1 MTSSASVLRPLRGL
15 RLDLSRRTC
24 SGEELPADVAR
35 AYLGGR
41 GLGAYL
47 ALRER
52 LFEVE
57 PLAPENLLIFAPGPL
72 TGTGAPA
79 SGRYSVTSRSPL
91 TGTVFD
97 GNSGGNWGNALRRL
111 GWDYLVVTGALD
123 EPGYVT
129 IGLDGAGEAAPA
141 AASPAAAG
149 LAAEPLEGAG
159 GALLRPAAGLWGLD
173 VPASLE
179 RLRDLH
185 PRSEAAVIGPAGE
198 RGVLFASIV
207 NNRGRSI
214 GRGGLGAVMGAKR
227 LKALVVHGHGDR
239 RPPVADPERL
249 EFIVYEAEKL
259 LKANPIT
266 STALPEFGTSV
277 LVNVLDQAGAL
288 PTRNH
293 RESRFEGAAAISGE
307 ALKRDHVQR
316 RSACR
321 GCMIGCARRSTAGG
335 ESGEGPEYES
345 IWAFGAECGV
355 GDLTAIV
362 QANYAC
368 NRAGMDTIT
377 MGVTVACAMELAEEG
392 LLPGGPRFGDA
403 RAIVALAEATAAGDG
418 LGAELGLGSARF
430 AALHGRPELS
440 MSVKRLELPAYD
452 PRGMKGQGLAYAT
465 SNRGGCHLRA
475 NMLGPEILG
484 VPKMVD
490 RFATLGKAGLLI
502 NMQNLNAV
510 LDSLSVCKF
519 TAFAMKEDYYARL
532 LSAVWGEPVE
542 PQELLVMGERIWN
555 AERLFNLAAGFTRAD
570 DTLPARLL
578 HEPVPAGPSAGQVV
592 DLPPM
597 LDEYYISRGWDG
609 GGVPSPA
616 KLERLGL
623 REAAAA
629 AGATDAA
636 AGVAAAVAAPQPR
649 RPVGRPRRERG
660 LPRAVPGHRPGP
672 LRRRRHQLARRQHER
687 AHGRPHPDHP
697 PRVDARPSR
706 GA

>member
-1 MTSSASVLRPLRGL
+1 VTSPRSILRPLRGL
-15 RLDLSRRTC
+15 RLDLSRGVC
-24 SGEELPADVAR
+24 VEEELAADVAR
-35 AYLGGR
+35 RFLGGR
-41 GLGAYL
+41 GLGAFL

-52 LFEVE
+52 LYEVD
-57 PLAPENLLIFAPGPL
+57 PLDAANQLIFAPGPL

-97 GNSGGNWGNALRRL
+97 GNSGGNFGNALRRL
-111 GWDYLVVTGALD
+111 GWDYLILTGALD

-129 IGLDGAGEAAPA
+129 VGLQGSDGGEPLPGAGAAVLHPA
-141 AASPAAAG
+141 GS
-149 LAAEPLEGAG
+149 
-159 GALLRPAAGLWGLD
+159 LWGGD
-173 VPASLE
+173 VPATLS
-179 RLRDLH
+179 RLRALY
-185 PRSEAAVIGPAGE
+185 PKSEAAVIGPAGE
-198 RGVLFASIV
+198 RGVLFGSIV

-214 GRGGLGAVMGAKR
+214 GRGGLGAVMGSKR
-227 LKALVVHGHGDR
+227 LKALVVDGQGER
-239 RPPVADPERL
+239 TPAVADPERL

-277 LVNVLDQAGAL
+277 LVNVLNQAGAM

-293 RESRFEGAAAISGE
+293 RESQFEGAAATSGE
-307 ALKRDHVQR
+307 TLKREHVQR
-316 RSACR
+316 RAACR
-321 GCMIGCARRSTAGG
+321 GCIIGCARRTTAGG
-335 ESGEGPEYES
+335 ESGEGPEYET
-345 IWAFGAECGV
+345 IWALGAECGV
-355 GDLTAIV
+355 ADLTAIV

-377 MGVTVACAMELAEEG
+377 MGVTIACAMDLAEEG
-392 LLPGGPRFGDA
+392 RLPGGPRFGDA
-403 RAIVALAEATAAGDG
+403 RAIIALAEATATGEG

-440 MSVKRLELPAYD
+440 MSVKALEMPAYD
-452 PRGMKGQGLAYAT
+452 PRGMKAQGLAYAT

-519 TAFAMKEDYYARL
+519 TAFAMKEDYYARQ
-532 LSAVWGEPVE
+532 LSAVWGEQLE
-542 PQELLVMGERIWN
+542 PQELLLLGERIWN

-570 DTLPARLL
+570 DTLPPRLL
-578 HEPVPAGPSAGQVV
+578 TEPVAEGPSAGQVV

-597 LDEYYISRGWDG
+597 IDEYYISRGWDD
-609 GGVPSPA
+609 GGVPSAA
-616 KLERLGL
+616 KLARLGL
-623 REAAAA
+623 SDAAAA
-629 AGATDAA
+629 AG
-636 AGVAAAVAAPQPR
+636 VAPG
-649 RPVGRPRRERG
+649 VGRPFESDG
-660 LPRAVPGHRPGP
+660 EAAGEAPPADAAGP
-672 LRRRRHQLARRQHER
+672 A
-687 AHGRPHPDHP
+687 
-697 PRVDARPSR
+697 
-706 GA
+706 GAAP

>member
-1 MTSSASVLRPLRGL
+1 VRPLRGL
-15 RLDLSRRTC
+15 RLDLSRRAAAV
-24 SGEELPADVAR
+24 EEVPAEVAR
-35 AYLGGR
+35 LWLGGR
-41 GLGAYL
+41 GLGAYV

-52 LFEVE
+52 LYEVE
-57 PLAPENLLIFAPGPL
+57 PLAPENLLLFAPGPL
-72 TGTGAPA
+72 TGTSAPA

-97 GNSGGNWGNALRRL
+97 GNSGGNFGNALRRL
-111 GWDYLVVTGALD
+111 GWDYLVVVGALG

-129 IGLDGAGEAAPA
+129 IGLEDAGG
-141 AASPAAAG
+141 ASPAGAPLSGAALG
-149 LAAEPLEGAG
+149 TPTPASCAGEPFAG
-159 GALLRPAAGLWGLD
+159 PGGVAVYAAAGLWGRD
-173 VPASLE
+173 VPGTLE

-185 PRSEAAVIGPAGE
+185 PASEAAVIGPAGE

-214 GRGGLGAVMGAKR
+214 GRGGLGAVMGSKG
-227 LKALVVHGHGDR
+227 LKALVVGGR
-239 RPPVADPERL
+239 GARKPPVADPERL
-249 EFIVYEAEKL
+249 DFIVYEAEKL

-307 ALKRDHVQR
+307 ALRREHVKRR
-316 RSACR
+316 AACR
-321 GCMIGCARRSTAGG
+321 GCIIGCARRTEAGG
-335 ESGEGPEYES
+335 ESGEGPEYET

-355 GDLTAIV
+355 SDLTAIV

-377 MGVTVACAMELAEEG
+377 MGVTIACAMEFTELG

-403 RAIVALAEATAAGDG
+403 RAIIELAEATAAGEG

-430 AALHGRPELS
+430 AALHGRPDLS
-440 MSVKRLELPAYD
+440 MSVKQMEMPAYD
-452 PRGMKGQGLAYAT
+452 PRGMKAQGLAYAT

-502 NMQNLNAV
+502 NLQNLNAV

-519 TAFAMKEDYYARL
+519 TAFAMKEDYYARQ
-532 LSAVWGEPVE
+532 LSAVWGETVE
-542 PQELLVMGERIWN
+542 PQELLLLGERIWN
-555 AERLFNLAAGFTRAD
+555 AERLFNLAAGFERAD
-570 DTLPARLL
+570 DTLPPRLL
-578 HEPVPAGPSAGQVV
+578 HEPAPAGPSAGQVV
-592 DLPPM
+592 DLSPM
-597 LDEYYISRGWDG
+597 LDEYYTSRGWDEA
-609 GGVPSPA
+609 GVPTA
-616 KLERLGL
+616 ATLERLGL
-623 REAAAA
+623 TEAAAA
-629 AGATDAA
+629 ASVSPGVRRTSGRSGAPVPGGT
-636 AGVAAAVAAPQPR
+636 AAP
-649 RPVGRPRRERG
+649 
-660 LPRAVPGHRPGP
+660 
-672 LRRRRHQLARRQHER
+672 
-687 AHGRPHPDHP
+687 
-697 PRVDARPSR
+697 
-706 GA
+706 

>member
-1 MTSSASVLRPLRGL
+1 M
-15 RLDLSRRTC
+15 
-24 SGEELPADVAR
+24 AR
-35 AYLGGR
+35 SFLGGR

-47 ALRER
+47 ALREK
-52 LFEVE
+52 LYEAL
-57 PLAPENLLIFAPGPL
+57 PLSPENQLIFAPGPL

-79 SGRYSVTSRSPL
+79 SGRYSVTSLSPL

-97 GNSGGNWGNALRRL
+97 GNSGGNFGNALRRL
-111 GWDYLVVTGALD
+111 GWDYLILTGALD

-129 IGLDGAGEAAPA
+129 IGLPGAAGGEPLPGAGDAVLNPA
-141 AASPAAAG
+141 
-149 LAAEPLEGAG
+149 
-159 GALLRPAAGLWGLD
+159 GALWGTD
-173 VPASLE
+173 VPATLS
-179 RLRDLH
+179 RLRELH
-185 PRSEAAVIGPAGE
+185 PKSEAGVIGPAGE
-198 RGVLFASIV
+198 RGVLFGSIV

-214 GRGGLGAVMGAKR
+214 GRGGLGAVMGSKR
-227 LKALVVHGHGDR
+227 LKAVVVGGHGDH
-239 RPPVADPERL
+239 RPAVADPERL

-259 LKANPIT
+259 LKSNPIT

-277 LVNVLDQAGAL
+277 LVNVLNQAGAM

-293 RESRFEGAAAISGE
+293 RESQFEGAAAISGE
-307 ALKRDHVQR
+307 MLKKDHVKR

-321 GCMIGCARRSTAGG
+321 GCIIGCARRTTAGG

-345 IWAFGAECGV
+345 IWALGAECGV
-355 GDLTAIV
+355 DDLTAIV

-377 MGVTVACAMELAEEG
+377 MGVTIACAMDLAEEG

-403 RAIVALAEATAAGDG
+403 RAIIDLAEATATGEG

-440 MSVKRLELPAYD
+440 MSVKALEMPAYD
-452 PRGMKGQGLAYAT
+452 PRGMKAQGLAYAT

-519 TAFAMKEDYYARL
+519 TAFAMKEDYYARQ

-542 PQELLVMGERIWN
+542 PQELLLIGERIWN

-570 DTLPARLL
+570 DTLPPRLL
-578 HEPVPAGPSAGQVV
+578 HEPVPAGPSKGQVV

-609 GGVPSPA
+609 GGRPSPA

-623 REAAAA
+623 AGLAAATGGDG
-629 AGATDAA
+629 AGAPARGAPATG
-636 AGVAAAVAAPQPR
+636 AG
-649 RPVGRPRRERG
+649 GRT
-660 LPRAVPGHRPGP
+660 AVP
-672 LRRRRHQLARRQHER
+672 
-687 AHGRPHPDHP
+687 
-697 PRVDARPSR
+697 
-706 GA
+706 

>member
-1 MTSSASVLRPLRGL
+1 VTPPSSALRPLRGL
-15 RLDLSRRTC
+15 RVDLSRLTC
-24 SGEELPADVAR
+24 SEEQLPAEVAR
-35 AYLGGR
+35 LWLGGR
-41 GLGAYL
+41 GLGAYI

-57 PLAPENLLIFAPGPL
+57 PLAPENLLVFAPGPL

-91 TGTVFD
+91 TRTVFD
-97 GNSGGNWGNALRRL
+97 GNSGGNFGNALRRL
-111 GWDYLVVTGALD
+111 GWDYLVLTGALD

-129 IGLDGAGEAAPA
+129 VGLGAGAPA
-141 AASPAAAG
+141 LEAEGLGEPMAGPGDAA
-149 LAAEPLEGAG
+149 
-159 GALLRPAAGLWGLD
+159 LRSATGLWGLE
-173 VPASLE
+173 VPASLA
-179 RLRDLH
+179 RLREAY

-198 RGVLFASIV
+198 RGVLFASVV

-214 GRGGLGAVMGAKR
+214 GRGGLGTVMGSKR
-227 LKALVVHGHGDR
+227 LKALVVDGHGSHT
-239 RPPVADPERL
+239 PPVADPERL

-293 RESRFEGAAAISGE
+293 REGRFEGAASICGE
-307 ALKRDHVQR
+307 MLKKDHVQR

-321 GCMIGCARRSTAGG
+321 GCIIGCARRTTAGG
-335 ESGEGPEYES
+335 QSGEGPEYET
-345 IWAFGAECGV
+345 IWAFGAQCGV
-355 GDLTAIV
+355 SDLTAIV

-377 MGVTVACAMELAEEG
+377 MGSTIACAMELAEIG
-392 LLPGGPRFGDA
+392 VLPEGPRFGDA
-403 RAIVALAEATAAGDG
+403 RAIIELSEATSAGTG

-430 AALHGRPELS
+430 AALRGRPDLS
-440 MSVKRLELPAYD
+440 MSVKQMEMPAYD
-452 PRGMKGQGLAYAT
+452 PRGMKAQGLAYAT

-502 NMQNLNAV
+502 NLQNLNAV

-519 TAFAMKEDYYARL
+519 TAFAMKEDYYARQL
-532 LSAVWGEPVE
+532 TAVWGEQVE
-542 PQELLVMGERIWN
+542 PQELLLLGERIWN
-555 AERLFNLAAGFTRAD
+555 AERLFNLAAGFVRAD
-570 DTLPARLL
+570 DTLPPRLL
-578 HEPVPAGPSAGQVV
+578 TEPVPEGPSAGQVV

-597 LDEYYISRGWDG
+597 LDEYYISRGWDE
-609 GGVPSPA
+609 GGVPSAA
-616 KLERLGL
+616 KLARLGL
-623 REAAAA
+623 TEAASS
-629 AGATDAA
+629 
-636 AGVAAAVAAPQPR
+636 AGVAAGV
-649 RPVGRPRRERG
+649 VRPREA
-660 LPRAVPGHRPGP
+660 PV
-672 LRRRRHQLARRQHER
+672 
-687 AHGRPHPDHP
+687 
-697 PRVDARPSR
+697 S
-706 GA
+706 

>member
-1 MTSSASVLRPLRGL
+1 MTPPASALRPLRGL
-15 RLDLSRRTC
+15 RIDLSRRT
-24 SGEELPADVAR
+24 SSEEELPAEVAR
-35 AYLGGR
+35 LWLGGR

-52 LFEVE
+52 LYDVD
-57 PLAPENLLIFAPGPL
+57 PLAPENPLIFAPGPL

-97 GNSGGNWGNALRRL
+97 GNSGGNFGNALRRL

-129 IGLDGAGEAAPA
+129 IGLDGAGEA
-141 AASPAAAG
+141 SPAAP
-149 LAAEPLEGAG
+149 LAEPFAGPG
-159 GALLRPAAGLWGLD
+159 GAALRPAAGLWGIE
-173 VPASLE
+173 VPATLE

-185 PRSEAAVIGPAGE
+185 PKSEAAVIGPAGE

-214 GRGGLGAVMGAKR
+214 GRGGLGTVMGAKR
-227 LKALVVHGHGDR
+227 LKSLVLSGRGEHK
-239 RPPVADPERL
+239 PPVADPERL

-259 LKANPIT
+259 LKSNPIT

-277 LVNVLDQAGAL
+277 LVNVLNQAGAM

-293 RESRFEGAAAISGE
+293 RESQFEGAASICGE
-307 ALKRDHVQR
+307 MLKKDHVQR

-321 GCMIGCARRSTAGG
+321 GCIIGCARRTSAGG
-335 ESGEGPEYES
+335 QTGEGPEYET
-345 IWAFGAECGV
+345 IWALGAQCGV
-355 GDLTAIV
+355 SDLTAIV

-377 MGVTVACAMELAEEG
+377 MGSTISCAMELTEIGVLAD
-392 LLPGGPRFGDA
+392 GPRFGDA
-403 RAIVALAEATAAGDG
+403 RAIIELAEATASGEG

-430 AALHGRPELS
+430 GALHGRPDLS
-440 MSVKRLELPAYD
+440 MSVKQLEMPAYD
-452 PRGMKGQGLAYAT
+452 PRGMKAQGLAYAT

-502 NMQNLNAV
+502 NLQNLNAV

-519 TAFAMKEDYYARL
+519 TAFAMKEDYYARQ
-532 LSAVWGEPVE
+532 LSAVWGEQVE
-542 PQELLVMGERIWN
+542 PQELLMLGERIWN
-555 AERLFNLAAGFTRAD
+555 AERLFNLAAGFSRAD
-570 DTLPARLL
+570 DTLPPRLL

-609 GGVPSPA
+609 DGVPSAA

-623 REAAAA
+623 TETAAA
-629 AGATDAA
+629 AGVEPGAA
-636 AGVAAAVAAPQPR
+636 RTAEAAP
-649 RPVGRPRRERG
+649 
-660 LPRAVPGHRPGP
+660 A
-672 LRRRRHQLARRQHER
+672 
-687 AHGRPHPDHP
+687 
-697 PRVDARPSR
+697 
-706 GA
+706 GASAGTAAP

>member
-1 MTSSASVLRPLRGL
+1 MAGTRRAVGRPAARSLGAVYNRGVTPPASALRPFRGL

-24 SGEELPADVAR
+24 SEEELPADVVR

-57 PLAPENLLIFAPGPL
+57 PFAPENLLIFAPGPL

-97 GNSGGNWGNALRRL
+97 GNSGGNFGNALRRL
-111 GWDYLVVTGALD
+111 GWDYLIITGALD

-129 IGLDGAGEAAPA
+129 IGLD
-141 AASPAAAG
+141 AAAG
-149 LAAEPLEGAG
+149 VSPAGPGPAEPLDGAG
-159 GALLRPAAGLWGLD
+159 GALLRPAAGLWGTD

-179 RLRDLH
+179 RLRELY
-185 PRSEAAVIGPAGE
+185 PKCEAAVIGPAGE

-227 LKALVVHGHGDR
+227 LKALVLGGNGDHK
-239 RPPVADPERL
+239 PPVADPERL
-249 EFIVYEAEKL
+249 AFIVYEAEKL

-321 GCMIGCARRSTAGG
+321 GCIIGCARRSTAGG

-355 GDLTAIV
+355 SDLTAIV
-362 QANYAC
+362 RANYAC

-377 MGVTVACAMELAEEG
+377 MGVTIACAMELTELG

-403 RAIVALAEATAAGDG
+403 RAIIALAEATAAGEG

-440 MSVKRLELPAYD
+440 MSVKQLEMPAYD
-452 PRGMKGQGLAYAT
+452 PRGMKAQGLAYAT

-502 NMQNLNAV
+502 NLQNLNAV

-519 TAFAMKEDYYARL
+519 TAFAMKEDYYARQ
-532 LSAVWGEPVE
+532 LSAVWGETVE
-542 PQELLVMGERIWN
+542 PQELLQLGERIWN

-570 DTLPARLL
+570 DTLPPRLL

-597 LDEYYISRGWDG
+597 LDEYYISRGWDA
-609 GGVPSPA
+609 GGVPSAA

-623 REAAAA
+623 TASA
-629 AGATDAA
+629 AA
-636 AGVAAAVAAPQPR
+636 AGVAPGAARTTEAPAGRAPGVAAP
-649 RPVGRPRRERG
+649 
-660 LPRAVPGHRPGP
+660 
-672 LRRRRHQLARRQHER
+672 
-687 AHGRPHPDHP
+687 
-697 PRVDARPSR
+697 
-706 GA
+706 

>member
-1 MTSSASVLRPLRGL
+1 MRPLRGL

-24 SGEELPADVAR
+24 GEEELPAAVAR
-35 AYLGGR
+35 AWLGGR

-57 PLAPENLLIFAPGPL
+57 PLASENLLIFAPGPL

-111 GWDYLVVTGALD
+111 GWDYLIVGGALD
-123 EPGYVT
+123 APGYVT
-129 IGLDGAGEAAPA
+129 IGLDGAL
-141 AASPAAAG
+141 AASSSSSVV
-149 LAAEPLEGAG
+149 AETLDGAG
-159 GALLRPAAGLWGLD
+159 GALLRAADGLWGLD
-173 VPASLE
+173 VPASLA
-179 RLRDLH
+179 RLREIH
-185 PRSEAAVIGPAGE
+185 PGCEAAVIGPAGE
-198 RGVLFASIV
+198 RGVLFGSIV
-207 NNRGRSI
+207 NNRGRSV
-214 GRGGLGAVMGAKR
+214 GRGGLGAVMGSKR
-227 LKALVVHGHGDR
+227 LKALVLHGRGDHK
-239 RPPVADPERL
+239 PPVADPARL
-249 EFIVYEAEKL
+249 EFITYEAEKL

-293 RESRFEGAAAISGE
+293 REGRFEGAAAISGE

-321 GCMIGCARRSTAGG
+321 GCIIGCARRTSAGG

-355 GDLTAIV
+355 SDLTAIV
-362 QANYAC
+362 RANYAC

-377 MGVTVACAMELAEEG
+377 MGVTIACAMELTDLG
-392 LLPGGPRFGDA
+392 LLPDGPRFGDA
-403 RAIVALAEATAAGDG
+403 RAIIDLAEATAAGEG

-440 MSVKRLELPAYD
+440 MSVKRLEMPAYD
-452 PRGMKGQGLAYAT
+452 PRGMKAQGLAYAT

-502 NMQNLNAV
+502 NLQNLNAV

-519 TAFAMKEDYYARL
+519 TAFAMKEDYYARQ
-532 LSAVWGEPVE
+532 LSAVWGETVE
-542 PQELLVMGERIWN
+542 PQELLLLGERIWA

-570 DTLPARLL
+570 DTLPPRLL

-592 DLPPM
+592 DLSPM
-597 LDEYYISRGWDG
+597 LDEYYISRGWDE
-609 GGVPSPA
+609 GGVPSA
-616 KLERLGL
+616 VKLARLGL
-623 REAAAA
+623 TEAAAS
-629 AGATDAA
+629 
-636 AGVAAAVAAPQPR
+636 AGVAAGAARTSDASP
-649 RPVGRPRRERG
+649 
-660 LPRAVPGHRPGP
+660 PGAQAGS
-672 LRRRRHQLARRQHER
+672 A
-687 AHGRPHPDHP
+687 ASSGT
-697 PRVDARPSR
+697 AAS
-706 GA
+706 

>member
-1 MTSSASVLRPLRGL
+1 MRPLRGL

-24 SGEELPADVAR
+24 AQEELPADVAR
-35 AYLGGR
+35 RWLGGR

-52 LFEVE
+52 LWEVE

-97 GNSGGNWGNALRRL
+97 GNSGGNFGNALRLL
-111 GWDYLVVTGALD
+111 GWDYLIVTGALD

-129 IGLDGAGEAAPA
+129 LGLDGPGQ
-141 AASPAAAG
+141 ASPAG
-149 LAAEPLEGAG
+149 PGSFAAEPFAGPG
-159 GALLRPAAGLWGLD
+159 GAALRPAAGLWGLD
-173 VPASLE
+173 VPATLE
-179 RLRDLH
+179 RVRELH

-214 GRGGLGAVMGAKR
+214 GRGGLGAVMGSKR
-227 LKALVVHGHGDR
+227 LKAFVLHGHGDHK
-239 RPPVADPERL
+239 PPVADPERL

-259 LKANPIT
+259 LKSNPIT

-293 RESRFEGAAAISGE
+293 RETRFEGAAMISGE
-307 ALKRDHVQR
+307 ALKRDHVGGR
-316 RSACR
+316 TACR
-321 GCMIGCARRSTAGG
+321 GCIIGCARRTTAGDQ
-335 ESGEGPEYES
+335 SGEGPEYES
-345 IWAFGAECGV
+345 IWAFGAQCGV
-355 GDLTAIV
+355 SDLTAIV

-377 MGVTVACAMELAEEG
+377 MGSTIACAMELTDIG

-403 RAIVALAEATAAGDG
+403 RAIIALAEATAAGEG
-418 LGAELGLGSARF
+418 LGAELRFGSARF
-430 AALHGRPELS
+430 AALHGRPDLS
-440 MSVKRLELPAYD
+440 MSVKQMEMPAYD
-452 PRGMKGQGLAYAT
+452 PRGMKAQGLAYAT

-502 NMQNLNAV
+502 NLQNLNAV

-519 TAFAMKEDYYARL
+519 TAFAMKEDYYARQL
-532 LSAVWGEPVE
+532 TAVWGEPLE
-542 PQELLVMGERIWN
+542 PQELLQLGERIWN

-570 DTLPARLL
+570 DTLPPRLL
-578 HEPVPAGPSAGQVV
+578 HEPVPSGPSAGQVV

-597 LDEYYISRGWDG
+597 LDEYYISRGWDD
-609 GGVPSPA
+609 GGVPSAA

-623 REAAAA
+623 TEMAAA
-629 AGATDAA
+629 AGVEPGAVRATE
-636 AGVAAAVAAPQPR
+636 AAP
-649 RPVGRPRRERG
+649 
-660 LPRAVPGHRPGP
+660 A
-672 LRRRRHQLARRQHER
+672 
-687 AHGRPHPDHP
+687 
-697 PRVDARPSR
+697 
-706 GA
+706 GASAGTAAP

>member
-1 MTSSASVLRPLRGL
+1 MRQAAVPGAAPGARGYTRRVTQLASALPPLRGL
-15 RLDLSRRTC
+15 LLDLTRRTC
-24 SGEELPADVAR
+24 RAEELPPEVAR
-35 AYLGGR
+35 LWLGGR

-52 LFEVE
+52 LYAVD
-57 PLAPENLLIFAPGPL
+57 PLAPENLLVFAPGPL

-91 TGTVFD
+91 TGTIFD
-97 GNSGGNWGNALRRL
+97 GNSGGNFGNALRRL
-111 GWDYLVVTGALD
+111 GWDYLIVTGTLN

-129 IGLDGAGEAAPA
+129 VGLDGAGEA
-141 AASPAAAG
+141 SPPGPGGSSAG
-149 LAAEPLEGAG
+149 PEGPFSGPG
-159 GALLRPAAGLWGLD
+159 GVAVRAVTGLWGRD
-173 VPASLE
+173 VPATLE
-179 RLRDLH
+179 RLRELH
-185 PRSEAAVIGPAGE
+185 PHSEAAVIGPAGE

-214 GRGGLGAVMGAKR
+214 GRGGLGAVMGSKR
-227 LKALVVHGHGDR
+227 LKALVVGGRGDHK
-239 RPPVADPERL
+239 PPVADPERL

-259 LKANPIT
+259 LKSNPIT

-293 RESRFEGAAAISGE
+293 RETRFEGAAAISGE
-307 ALKRDHVQR
+307 ALKREHVVR

-321 GCMIGCARRSTAGG
+321 GCIIGCARRTEAGG

-345 IWAFGAECGV
+345 IWAFGAQCGV

-377 MGVTVACAMELAEEG
+377 MGSTIACAMELTDLG
-392 LLPGGPRFGDA
+392 LLSGGPRFGDA
-403 RAIVALAEATAAGDG
+403 RAIIALAEATAAGEG

-430 AALHGRPELS
+430 AALHGHPELS
-440 MSVKRLELPAYD
+440 MSVKQLEMPAYD
-452 PRGMKGQGLAYAT
+452 PRGMKAQGLAYAT

-502 NMQNLNAV
+502 NLQNLNAV

-519 TAFAMKEDYYARL
+519 TAFAMKEDYYARQ

-542 PQELLVMGERIWN
+542 PQELLLLGERIWN
-555 AERLFNLAAGFTRAD
+555 AERLFNLAAGFARAD
-570 DTLPARLL
+570 DTLPPRLL
-578 HEPVPAGPSAGQVV
+578 TEPPPAGPSAGQVV

-597 LDEYYISRGWDG
+597 LDEYYISRGWDA
-609 GGVPSPA
+609 GGVPAAA

-623 REAAAA
+623 
-629 AGATDAA
+629 TDVAAA
-636 AGVAAAVAAPQPR
+636 AGVAPGAARLVETTPGAAGAGAAGTAAP
-649 RPVGRPRRERG
+649 
-660 LPRAVPGHRPGP
+660 
-672 LRRRRHQLARRQHER
+672 
-687 AHGRPHPDHP
+687 
-697 PRVDARPSR
+697 
-706 GA
+706 

>member
-1 MTSSASVLRPLRGL
+1 VRPLRGL
-15 RLDLSRRTC
+15 RVDLSAQ
-24 SGEELPADVAR
+24 SVHIEELPVEVAR
-35 AYLGGR
+35 AFLGGR

-52 LFEVE
+52 LYDVE
-57 PLAPENLLIFAPGPL
+57 PLSAQNLLVFAPGPL

-97 GNSGGNWGNALRRL
+97 GNSGGNWGNAFRRL
-111 GWDYLVVTGALD
+111 GWDYLIVSGALD
-123 EPGYVT
+123 APGYVAV
-129 IGLDGAGEAAPA
+129 GRGGVEWHGAD
-141 AASPAAAG
+141 
-149 LAAEPLEGAG
+149 
-159 GALLRPAAGLWGLD
+159 GLWGLD
-173 VPASLE
+173 VPESLA
-179 RLRDLH
+179 RLKELQ
-185 PRSEAAVIGPAGE
+185 PGAESAVIGPAGE

-214 GRGGLGAVMGAKR
+214 GRGGLGTVMGSKN
-227 LKALVVHGHGDR
+227 LKAITVAGHGER
-239 RPPVADPERL
+239 KPAVADPERL
-249 EFIVYEAEKL
+249 DFIVYEAEKL

-277 LVNVLDQAGAL
+277 LVNVLNQAGAF
-288 PTRNH
+288 PTRNY
-293 RESRFEGAAAISGE
+293 RESQFEHAGDISGE
-307 ALKRDHVQR
+307 MLKREHVQKR
-316 RSACR
+316 AACR
-321 GCMIGCARRSTAGG
+321 GCVIGCARRTTAGG

-345 IWAFGAECGV
+345 IWALGGDCGV
-355 GDLTAIV
+355 SDLTAIV

-377 MGVTVACAMELAEEG
+377 MGSTIACAMELTEEG

-403 RAIVALAEATAAGDG
+403 AAVVALAEATAVGDG
-418 LGAELGLGSARF
+418 LGEALGQGSARF
-430 AALHGRPELS
+430 AASYGRPELS
-440 MSVKRLELPAYD
+440 MTVKGMEMPAYD

-502 NMQNLNAV
+502 NIQNLNAV

-532 LSAVWGEPVE
+532 LSAAWGETIE
-542 PQELLVMGERIWN
+542 PQELLLLGERIWN
-555 AERLFNLAAGFTRAD
+555 AERLFNLAAGFDRSD
-570 DTLPARLL
+570 DTLPVRLL

-597 LDEYYISRGWDG
+597 LDEYYISRGWDEG
-609 GGVPSPA
+609 GRPSPA

-623 REAAAA
+623 GDLAA
-629 AGATDAA
+629 DAV
-636 AGVAAAVAAPQPR
+636 VA
-649 RPVGRPRRERG
+649 
-660 LPRAVPGHRPGP
+660 
-672 LRRRRHQLARRQHER
+672 
-687 AHGRPHPDHP
+687 
-697 PRVDARPSR
+697 S
-706 GA
+706 

>member
-1 MTSSASVLRPLRGL
+1 MTPPVSALRPFRGL

-24 SGEELPADVAR
+24 SEEELPADVVR

-52 LFEVE
+52 LFEVD
-57 PLAPENLLIFAPGPL
+57 PFAPENLLIFAPGPL

-97 GNSGGNWGNALRRL
+97 GNSGGNFGNALRRL
-111 GWDYLVVTGALD
+111 GWDYLIVTGTLG

-129 IGLDGAGEAAPA
+129 IGLDA
-141 AASPAAAG
+141 AAEVSPAG
-149 LAAEPLEGAG
+149 SGPAEPLDGAG
-159 GALLRPAAGLWGLD
+159 GALLRPAAGLWGMD

-179 RLRDLH
+179 RLRELH
-185 PRSEAAVIGPAGE
+185 PKSEAAVIGPAGE

-227 LKALVVHGHGDR
+227 LKALVLDGRGDHT
-239 RPPVADPERL
+239 PPVADPERL
-249 EFIVYEAEKL
+249 AFIVYEAEKL

-277 LVNVLDQAGAL
+277 LVNVLNQAGAM

-293 RESRFEGAAAISGE
+293 RETQFEGAASICGE
-307 ALKRDHVQR
+307 MLKKDHVQR

-321 GCMIGCARRSTAGG
+321 GCIIGCARRTSAGG
-335 ESGEGPEYES
+335 QTGEGPEYES
-345 IWAFGAECGV
+345 IWALGAQCGV
-355 GDLTAIV
+355 SDLTAIV

-377 MGVTVACAMELAEEG
+377 MGSTIACAMELTDIG
-392 LLPGGPRFGDA
+392 LLPDGPRFGDA
-403 RAIVALAEATAAGDG
+403 RAIIELAESTAAGEG

-440 MSVKRLELPAYD
+440 MSVKQLEMPAYD
-452 PRGMKGQGLAYAT
+452 PRGMKAQGLAYAT

-502 NMQNLNAV
+502 NLQNLNAV

-519 TAFAMKEDYYARL
+519 TAFAMKEDYYARQ
-532 LSAVWGEPVE
+532 LSAVWGETVE
-542 PQELLVMGERIWN
+542 PQELLQLGERIWN

-570 DTLPARLL
+570 DTLPPRLL
-578 HEPVPAGPSAGQVV
+578 HDPVPAGPSAGQVV

-597 LDEYYISRGWDG
+597 LDEYYISRGWDA
-609 GGVPSPA
+609 GGVPTAA

-623 REAAAA
+623 TATAAAA
-629 AGATDAA
+629 A
-636 AGVAAAVAAPQPR
+636 P
-649 RPVGRPRRERG
+649 
-660 LPRAVPGHRPGP
+660 
-672 LRRRRHQLARRQHER
+672 
-687 AHGRPHPDHP
+687 
-697 PRVDARPSR
+697 
-706 GA
+706 

>member
-1 MTSSASVLRPLRGL
+1 VTSPASALRPFRGL

-24 SGEELPADVAR
+24 SEEELPADVAR

-41 GLGAYL
+41 GLGVYL

-57 PLAPENLLIFAPGPL
+57 PFAPENLLIFAPGPL

-97 GNSGGNWGNALRRL
+97 GNSGGNFGNALRRL
-111 GWDYLVVTGALD
+111 GWDYLIVAGELD

-129 IGLDGAGEAAPA
+129 IGLA
-141 AASPAAAG
+141 AAAVSPAAPG
-149 LAAEPLEGAG
+149 PAEPLHGAG
-159 GALLRPAAGLWGLD
+159 GALLRPAAGLWGMD
-173 VPASLE
+173 VPSTLE
-179 RLRDLH
+179 RLRELY
-185 PRSEAAVIGPAGE
+185 PKSEAAVIGPAGE
-198 RGVLFASIV
+198 RGVLFGSIV

-227 LKALVVHGHGDR
+227 LKALVLDGRGDHK
-239 RPPVADPERL
+239 PPVADPERL
-249 EFIVYEAEKL
+249 AFIVYEAEKL

-293 RESRFEGAAAISGE
+293 REGRFEGAAAISGE

-321 GCMIGCARRSTAGG
+321 GCIIGCARRSTAGG

-355 GDLTAIV
+355 SDLTAIV
-362 QANYAC
+362 RANYAC

-377 MGVTVACAMELAEEG
+377 MGVTIACAMELTDLG

-403 RAIVALAEATAAGDG
+403 RAIIDLAEATAAGEG

-440 MSVKRLELPAYD
+440 MSVKQLEMPAYD
-452 PRGMKGQGLAYAT
+452 PRGMKAQGLAYAT

-502 NMQNLNAV
+502 NLQNLNAV

-519 TAFAMKEDYYARL
+519 TAFAMKEDYYARQ
-532 LSAVWGEPVE
+532 LSAVWGETVE
-542 PQELLVMGERIWN
+542 PQELLQLGERIWN

-570 DTLPARLL
+570 DTLPPRLL

-597 LDEYYISRGWDG
+597 LDEYYISRGWDA
-609 GGVPSPA
+609 GGVPSAA

-623 REAAAA
+623 TVTA
-629 AGATDAA
+629 AA
-636 AGVAAAVAAPQPR
+636 AGVAAATTRDEAAPAGAAPET
-649 RPVGRPRRERG
+649 GT
-660 LPRAVPGHRPGP
+660 AVP
-672 LRRRRHQLARRQHER
+672 
-687 AHGRPHPDHP
+687 
-697 PRVDARPSR
+697 
-706 GA
+706 

>member
-1 MTSSASVLRPLRGL
+1 MAGPRRALAGAPLTEAPASATVYTRPVTPSPSVLRPLRGL
-15 RLDLSRRTC
+15 RLDLSSRT
-24 SGEELPADVAR
+24 SSQEELPAEVAR
-35 AYLGGR
+35 RWLGGR

-52 LFEVE
+52 LYDVE
-57 PLAPENLLIFAPGPL
+57 PLAPGNPLIFAPGPL

-97 GNSGGNWGNALRRL
+97 GNSGGNFGNALRRL
-111 GWDYLVVTGALD
+111 GWDFLVVTGALD

-129 IGLDGAGEAAPA
+129 VGLDGAGGAGE
-141 AASPAAAG
+141 ASPDGAS
-149 LAAEPLEGAG
+149 AEPFAG
-159 GALLRPAAGLWGLD
+159 PGGVTLRPAAGLWGLD
-173 VPASLE
+173 IPASFE
-179 RLRDLH
+179 RLRELH
-185 PRSEAAVIGPAGE
+185 PKSEAAVIGPAGE

-214 GRGGLGAVMGAKR
+214 GRGGLGAVMGAKH
-227 LKALVVHGHGDR
+227 LKSLVLDGHGDR
-239 RPPVADPERL
+239 KPPVADPERL

-259 LKANPIT
+259 LKSNPIT

-277 LVNVLDQAGAL
+277 LVNVLNQAGAM

-293 RESRFEGAAAISGE
+293 RESQFEGAASICGE
-307 ALKRDHVQR
+307 MLKKDHLQR

-321 GCMIGCARRSTAGG
+321 GCIIGCARRTSAGDQ
-335 ESGEGPEYES
+335 SGEGPEYES
-345 IWAFGAECGV
+345 IWAFGAQCGV
-355 GDLTAIV
+355 SDLTAIV

-377 MGVTVACAMELAEEG
+377 MGSTIACAMELTELG
-392 LLPGGPRFGDA
+392 LVPDGPRFGDA
-403 RAIVALAEATAAGDG
+403 RAIIDLAEATAMGEG

-430 AALHGRPELS
+430 ATLYGRPELS
-440 MSVKRLELPAYD
+440 MSVKRLEMPAYD
-452 PRGMKGQGLAYAT
+452 PRGMKAQGLAYAT

-502 NMQNLNAV
+502 NLQNLNAV

-519 TAFAMKEDYYARL
+519 TAFAMKEDYYARQ
-532 LSAVWGEPVE
+532 LSAVWGEQVE
-542 PQELLVMGERIWN
+542 PQELLLLGERIWN
-555 AERLFNLAAGFTRAD
+555 AERLFNLAAGFKRAD
-570 DTLPARLL
+570 DTLPPRLR

-597 LDEYYISRGWDG
+597 LDEYYISRGWDES
-609 GGVPSPA
+609 GVPTAA
-616 KLERLGL
+616 KLDRLGL
-623 REAAAA
+623 TEIA
-629 AGATDAA
+629 AA
-636 AGVAAAVAAPQPR
+636 AGVAPGAVRTSHAETAAAP
-649 RPVGRPRRERG
+649 
-660 LPRAVPGHRPGP
+660 
-672 LRRRRHQLARRQHER
+672 
-687 AHGRPHPDHP
+687 
-697 PRVDARPSR
+697 
-706 GA
+706 

>member
-1 MTSSASVLRPLRGL
+1 MTPEPALRPLRGL

-24 SGEELPADVAR
+24 AEEELPADVAR
-35 AYLGGR
+35 RFLGGR

-52 LFEVE
+52 LYAVE
-57 PLAPENLLIFAPGPL
+57 PLSPENLLIFAPGPL

-97 GNSGGNWGNALRRL
+97 GNSGGNFGNALRRL
-111 GWDYLVVTGALD
+111 GWDYLVVAGALD

-129 IGLDGAGEAAPA
+129 VGLNGAGTP
-141 AASPAAAG
+141 G
-149 LAAEPLEGAG
+149 GEPLPGAG
-159 GALLRPAAGLWGLD
+159 GAVLRSAAGLWGRD
-173 VPASLE
+173 VPDAIA

-185 PRSEAAVIGPAGE
+185 PKSEAAVIGPAGE
-198 RGVLFASIV
+198 RGVLFGSIV

-227 LKALVVHGHGDR
+227 LKALVVDGHGEHK
-239 RPPVADPERL
+239 PVVADPERL

-259 LKANPIT
+259 LKSNPIT

-277 LVNVLDQAGAL
+277 LVNVLNQAGAM

-293 RESRFEGAAAISGE
+293 RESQFEGAASICGE
-307 ALKRDHVQR
+307 MLKKDHVQR

-321 GCMIGCARRSTAGG
+321 GCIIGCARRTTAGG

-345 IWAFGAECGV
+345 IWALGAECGV
-355 GDLTAIV
+355 SDLTAIV

-377 MGVTVACAMELAEEG
+377 MGVTIACAMDLAEEG

-403 RAIVALAEATAAGDG
+403 HAIVALAEATATGEG

-440 MSVKRLELPAYD
+440 MSVKQMEMPAYD

-475 NMLGPEILG
+475 NMLNPEILG
-484 VPKMVD
+484 IPKMVD

-519 TAFAMKEDYYARL
+519 TAFAMKEDYYARQ
-532 LSAVWGEPVE
+532 LSAVWGETVE
-542 PQELLVMGERIWN
+542 PQELLLLGERIWN

-570 DTLPARLL
+570 DSLPHRLL
-578 HEPVPAGPSAGQVV
+578 HEPVPAGPSKGQVV
-592 DLPPM
+592 DLQPM
-597 LDEYYISRGWDG
+597 LDEYYISRGWDEG
-609 GGVPSPA
+609 GWPSAA

-623 REAAAA
+623 TEQAAALA
-629 AGATDAA
+629 ADG
-636 AGVAAAVAAPQPR
+636 AAVSAPP
-649 RPVGRPRRERG
+649 PPSAS
-660 LPRAVPGHRPGP
+660 PAVAP
-672 LRRRRHQLARRQHER
+672 
-687 AHGRPHPDHP
+687 
-697 PRVDARPSR
+697 
-706 GA
+706 

>member
-1 MTSSASVLRPLRGL
+1 MAGAGRAGAGARLIAATVYTREVTPPASALRPLRGL
-15 RLDLSRRTC
+15 RLDLSRRSC
-24 SGEELPADVAR
+24 DEEQLPADVAR
-35 AYLGGR
+35 AWLGGR

-52 LFEVE
+52 LFAVE

-97 GNSGGNWGNALRRL
+97 GNSGGNFGNALRRL
-111 GWDYLVVTGALD
+111 GWDYLIVTGALE

-129 IGLDGAGEAAPA
+129 LGPD
-141 AASPAAAG
+141 
-149 LAAEPLEGAG
+149 GAG
-159 GALLRPAAGLWGLD
+159 GAAPAGAPGPVAGAQPLGGSGGATLHPAAGLWGLD

-179 RLRDLH
+179 RLRELH
-185 PRSEAAVIGPAGE
+185 PGSEAAVIGPAGE

-227 LKALVVHGHGDR
+227 LKALVVDGHGR
-239 RPPVADPERL
+239 RTPPVADPERL

-259 LKANPIT
+259 LKSNPIT
-266 STALPEFGTSV
+266 STALPEFGTAV

-307 ALKRDHVQR
+307 ALKREHVQR

-321 GCMIGCARRSTAGG
+321 GCIIGCARRTTAGG

-355 GDLTAIV
+355 SDLTAIV

-377 MGVTVACAMELAEEG
+377 MGVTIACAMELTDLG
-392 LLPGGPRFGDA
+392 LLPDGPRFGDA
-403 RAIVALAEATAAGDG
+403 RAIIDLAEATAAGEG

-440 MSVKRLELPAYD
+440 MSVKQLEMPAYD
-452 PRGMKGQGLAYAT
+452 PRGMKAQGLAYAT

-502 NMQNLNAV
+502 NIQNLNAV

-519 TAFAMKEDYYARL
+519 TAFAMKEDYFARQ

-542 PQELLVMGERIWN
+542 PQELLLLGERIWN

-570 DTLPARLL
+570 DTLPPRLL

-597 LDEYYISRGWDG
+597 LDEYYISRGWDE
-609 GGVPSPA
+609 GGVPSAA

-623 REAAAA
+623 SEVA
-629 AGATDAA
+629 AA
-636 AGVAAAVAAPQPR
+636 AGVAP
-649 RPVGRPRRERG
+649 GT
-660 LPRAVPGHRPGP
+660 PRAAGTA
-672 LRRRRHQLARRQHER
+672 AR
-687 AHGRPHPDHP
+687 
-697 PRVDARPSR
+697 
-706 GA
+706 

>member
-1 MTSSASVLRPLRGL
+1 VRPLRGL
-15 RLDLSRRTC
+15 RLDLSRRA
-24 SGEELPADVAR
+24 SAVEELPADVVR
-35 AYLGGR
+35 RWLGGR

-52 LFEVE
+52 LYAVE
-57 PLAPENLLIFAPGPL
+57 PLAPENVLLFAPGPL
-72 TGTGAPA
+72 TGTSAPA
-79 SGRYSVTSRSPL
+79 SARYSVTSRSPL

-97 GNSGGNWGNALRRL
+97 GNSGGNFGNALRRL

-123 EPGYVT
+123 APGYVT
-129 IGLDGAGEAAPA
+129 VGLGAS
-141 AASPAAAG
+141 AASFDGQSFDGPGDVGVRPVGELQGAEVPVA
-149 LAAEPLEGAG
+149 LA
-159 GALLRPAAGLWGLD
+159 
-173 VPASLE
+173 
-179 RLRDLH
+179 RLRELY
-185 PRSEAAVIGPAGE
+185 PKSEAAVIGPAGE

-214 GRGGLGAVMGAKR
+214 GRGGLGAVMGSKR
-227 LKALVVHGHGDR
+227 LKALVLSGRGAHK
-239 RPPVADPERL
+239 PPVADPERL

-259 LKANPIT
+259 LKSNPIT

-307 ALKRDHVQR
+307 ALKRDHVRR

-321 GCMIGCARRSTAGG
+321 GCIIGCARRTEAGG

-345 IWAFGAECGV
+345 MWAFGAQCGV
-355 GDLTAIV
+355 SDLTAIV

-377 MGVTVACAMELAEEG
+377 MGSTIACAMELTELG
-392 LLPGGPRFGDA
+392 RLPGGPRFGDA
-403 RAIVALAEATAAGDG
+403 RAIIELTEATAAGEG

-430 AALHGRPELS
+430 AALHGRPDLS
-440 MSVKRLELPAYD
+440 MSVKQMEMPAYD
-452 PRGMKGQGLAYAT
+452 PRGMKAQGLAYAT

-502 NMQNLNAV
+502 NLQNLNAV

-519 TAFAMKEDYYARL
+519 TAFAMKEDYYARQ
-532 LSAVWGEPVE
+532 LSAVWGEQVE
-542 PQELLVMGERIWN
+542 PQELLLLGERIWN
-555 AERLFNLAAGFTRAD
+555 TERLFNLAAGFTRAD

-597 LDEYYISRGWDG
+597 LDEYYISRGWDAQ
-609 GGVPSPA
+609 GVPVAA

-623 REAAAA
+623 EETA
-629 AGATDAA
+629 AA
-636 AGVAAAVAAPQPR
+636 AGVAPGVRRASEPAAAAD
-649 RPVGRPRRERG
+649 GTAA
-660 LPRAVPGHRPGP
+660 L
-672 LRRRRHQLARRQHER
+672 
-687 AHGRPHPDHP
+687 
-697 PRVDARPSR
+697 
-706 GA
+706 